1 MISYHFLNQTSRAN
15 FFTNDSAR
23 GAGQLWSNIPDIP
36 TFQRYGMPIPI
47 ALSDSRPG
55 NDNYTVFLPP
65 EPVVYEVWMP
75 LTGSSDI

>member
-1 MISYHFLNQTSRAN
+1 
-15 FFTNDSAR
+15 
-23 GAGQLWSNIPDIP
+23 
-36 TFQRYGMPIPI
+36 MPIPI